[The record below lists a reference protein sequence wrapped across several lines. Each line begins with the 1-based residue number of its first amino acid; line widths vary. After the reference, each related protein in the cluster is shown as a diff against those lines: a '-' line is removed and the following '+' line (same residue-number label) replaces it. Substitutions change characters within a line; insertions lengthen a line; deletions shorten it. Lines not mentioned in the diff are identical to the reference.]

1 MSNFHSRGKP
11 SSIHAVKARCLSET
25 AQPWNIFHNR
35 TFRVNWNLICSRCIG
50 LKTTRTHLS
59 LKRRQTKP
67 ELFPWLLII
76 RSMWLFFLVIW
87 ANWPIK
93 GFFKHCS
100 HLSLSH
106 LYNPTLTWQIRSKTF
121 WQTFWTKWTSPS
133 SEPQDSVHDSA
144 QNKVLFTGRLR
155 KMRRIVFW
163 KISWC

>member
-1 MSNFHSRGKP
+1 
-11 SSIHAVKARCLSET
+11 
-25 AQPWNIFHNR
+25 
-35 TFRVNWNLICSRCIG
+35 
-50 LKTTRTHLS
+50 
-59 LKRRQTKP
+59 
-67 ELFPWLLII
+67 
-76 RSMWLFFLVIW
+76 MWHFVFVIW

-155 KMRRIVFW
+155 KMRRIVILFSEKLADV
-163 KISWC
+163 KILCWEKTCILVREKKTKRIFQILLNQKGRLFNLYGADFRPDINNYETIFP